1 MTVIAIFSMGNN
13 LLLNI
18 DSNSGN
24 VNEDGTGQFWKQYIH
39 ANDIKTEYSYKW
51 KKIFYMLLT
60 KL

>member
-24 VNEDGTGQFWKQYIH
+24 VNEDGTGQLWKQYIH
-39 ANDIKTEYSYKW
+39 TNKRKVFSM
-51 KKIFYMLLT
+51 FLT
-60 KL
+60 KC